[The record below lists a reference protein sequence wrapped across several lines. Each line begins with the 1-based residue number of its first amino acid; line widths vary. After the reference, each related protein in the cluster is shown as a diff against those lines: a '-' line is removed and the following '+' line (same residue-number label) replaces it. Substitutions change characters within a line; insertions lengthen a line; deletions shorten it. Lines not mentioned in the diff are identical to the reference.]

1 MKRSRGLTV
10 IEMMIALGIAVSVI
24 AVALG
29 LVVYGFS
36 KARDA
41 DVVSDSNNYA
51 RLAGEFIA
59 ANVRNAGMGGGG
71 GVYLNNAGAPLLVNP
86 IYGADN
92 LVTNAGGNNVN
103 RSDDLWIIVPD
114 KNATMD
120 NCTKRGSYV
129 SVIANGTGPL
139 SITPWPAAPC
149 VRSLANG
156 DNLLVTNLTNSA
168 LITNIQ
174 LDNPGPNQI
183 NFAESVIGGF
193 SDAPTHGGFQ
203 IGDLA
208 FRAQLIHYYLDVDP
222 LTNRL
227 ALYSAS
233 GRIGAD
239 FLGRPLVDMNGT
251 AQIVQRYIEDFQV
264 VYWLDPNLTNDPT
277 KYVDQHGLTPAFQ
290 TGLRAVE
297 IYVIS
302 TTRQN
307 LLDANAKV
315 MMSNATAPRSIANHV
330 VAATP
335 DGFRRSIYSRRVEI
349 PNLMTSNL

>member
-1 MKRSRGLTV
+1 MRRSQGFTV
-10 IEMMIALGIAVSVI
+10 TEMMIALAISVSVI
-24 AVALG
+24 AVALA

-36 KARDA
+36 KARDS
-41 DVVSDSNNYA
+41 DVISDSNNYA

-59 ANVRNAGMGGGG
+59 ANVRNAGMGSGA

-92 LVTNAGGNNVN
+92 LTTNAGGNNVN
-103 RSDDLWIIVPD
+103 GSDDLWIIVPD
-114 KNATMD
+114 KNVTMD
-120 NCTKRGSYV
+120 NCNKRGAYV

-149 VRSLANG
+149 VHSLANG

-168 LITNIQ
+168 LLTNIQ
-174 LDNPGPNQI
+174 LDTPGPNQI
-183 NFAESVIGGF
+183 NYAESVISGF
-193 SDAPTHGGFQ
+193 SDAPSHGGFQ

-208 FRAQLIHYYLDVDP
+208 FRAQLIHYYLDLDP

-227 ALYSAS
+227 ALYSAN

-239 FLGRPLVDMNGT
+239 FLGRPMIDMNGT

-277 KYVDQHGLTPAFQ
+277 KYVDQHGLASAFQ
-290 TGLRAVE
+290 AGLRAVE
-297 IYVIS
+297 IYVVS

-315 MMSNATAPRSIANHV
+315 MMNNATAPRSIANHV
-330 VAATP
+330 VAANP

>member
-1 MKRSRGLTV
+1 MKRSRGLTI
-10 IEMMIALGIAVSVI
+10 IEMMIALAIAVSVI
-24 AVALG
+24 AVAMG
-29 LVVYGFS
+29 LVVFGFS
-36 KARDA
+36 KARDS

-59 ANVRNAGMGGGG
+59 ANVRNAGMGSGG
-71 GVYLNNAGAPLLVNP
+71 GVYLNNAGAPMLVNP

-92 LVTNAGGNNVN
+92 LVTNAAGNNVN
-103 RSDDLWIIVPD
+103 GSDDLWIIVPD

-120 NCTKRGSYV
+120 NCSKRGAYV

-139 SITPWPAAPC
+139 SIMPWPGSPC
-149 VRSLANG
+149 VHSLSNG
-156 DNLLVTNLTNSA
+156 DNLLVTNLNSSA
-168 LITNIQ
+168 LLTSIQ
-174 LDNPGPNQI
+174 IDSPGPNQI
-183 NFAESVIGGF
+183 NYAESVISGF
-193 SDAPTHGGFQ
+193 SDAPSHGGFH

-208 FRAQLIHYYLDVDP
+208 FRAQLIHYYLDLDP
-222 LTNRL
+222 MTNRL

-239 FLGRPLVDMNGT
+239 FLGRPLIDMTGT
-251 AQIVQRYIEDFQV
+251 PQIVQRYIEDFQV
-264 VYWLDPNLTNDPT
+264 VYWLDPNLTNDPS
-277 KYVDQHGLTPAFQ
+277 KYVDQHGLTPPFQ

-297 IYVIS
+297 IYVVS

-315 MMSNATAPRSIANHV
+315 MMNSATAPRSIANHV